1 MLKIARAYE
10 KINGNGKRILVDR
23 LWPRGVTKEAA
34 AIDAWLK
41 DLAPSDALRTWFGHE
56 PEKFSEFRRK
66 YILELSTPEKRALL
80 KQIAEMAETG
90 DVTLIY
96 AAKDTEHNN
105 AVVLSEV
112 IGKLMKQKVH
122 A

>member
-10 KINGNGKRILVDR
+10 KINDNGKRILVDR

-41 DLAPSDALRTWFGHE
+41 ELAPSDALRTWFGHE

-90 DVTLIY
+90 DVILIY

-105 AVVLSEV
+105 AVVLSDV
-112 IGKLMKQKVH
+112 ISKLMKQKVH
-122 A
+122 S